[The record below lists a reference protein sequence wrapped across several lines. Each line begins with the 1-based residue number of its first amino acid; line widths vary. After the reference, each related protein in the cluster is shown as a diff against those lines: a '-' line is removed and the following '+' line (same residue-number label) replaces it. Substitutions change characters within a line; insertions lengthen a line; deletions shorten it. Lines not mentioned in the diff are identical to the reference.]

1 MDEERGEGGVC
12 ATGFG
17 EDPDGGGGRRRCGG
31 SGGGGCIAGGGGVST
46 SGGAGIPGQGNNG
59 AGGTGDPLYLGTG
72 GGGAGQSASTSN
84 RNGGAGIY
92 SLITGANVAY
102 AGGGGGRQPGLGGVG
117 GGGAGA
123 GPASPSPAVS
133 GTGNS
138 GGGGGAGADSGSGL
152 GASGGSG
159 IVIIR
164 YPVINVAEIAQS
176 KISRVS
182 SVTKS
187 SNAVYET
194 EQSTITVNTVSA
206 SNGDVLYYT
215 TSGNA
220 DVYANAQGQFQLNNN
235 TGSFT
240 LITEGSVPDNEVRE
254 LIVQI
259 RRNSNTGPILATTS
273 VGVSPLIGDP
283 ATLSSVDYL
292 VVAGGGG
299 AHRAGGGAGG
309 LITGN
314 ISLTSPAIGISNVT
328 IEAGGVGGAQSPYS
342 TSASTRGGN
351 TVISI
356 VGTPFLAV
364 GGGAGWHDTFGGTP
378 GGSGGRAEGTG
389 SQAPGGAGNVNTGG
403 GGGGSEAGW
412 AQGMSGGS
420 GIFVLRYPTSAR
432 MTITGGNVIVE
443 NGSKFHV
450 FTNSGNLN
458 ISSLDL
464 FNGKVSLVS
473 SIVPLSNVLTGGN
486 ITFRINTINAANG
499 EVLYYSTNNQPNA
512 AFTTGNI
519 GSFIVN
525 GNVGTVILNS
535 TSNVIDEQYFDLQ
548 VRRNSVTGLILKQ
561 GGNVYI
567 PNRYIQ
573 ATGGTIT
580 DSGGYRIHAF
590 TTSGNLV
597 ITGTGLSSTPNVE
610 IILVAGG
617 GGGGSA
623 GSPVSGPS
631 PAGIGPMGGGGGAG
645 GLVHTNV
652 TISSTGS
659 YSIIIGGG
667 GIGQKQYS
675 LWPSWG
681 GSPITVGRGT
691 PGSNTTAFS
700 IVTVGGGGGGKG
712 GGGPWPGGP
721 PDETST
727 GFPGGSGGGGTYL
740 MQQTTARAGGLGIA
754 GQGNPGGSG
763 PPLGYQSGA
772 GGGGGGAGQA
782 GQPAPSRGGN
792 GYVISWITPDYGTSG
807 PLPGRYFAAG
817 GGGGGNSPTIIP
829 AGGFGGGG
837 SGAGTRLAGNTLA
850 GSGSQFTGGGGGG
863 GTSISQGWPSSLGI
877 HSGGDGGSGI
887 VIIRYPIA

>member
-1 MDEERGEGGVC
+1 
-12 ATGFG
+12 
-17 EDPDGGGGRRRCGG
+17 
-31 SGGGGCIAGGGGVST
+31 
-46 SGGAGIPGQGNNG
+46 
-59 AGGTGDPLYLGTG
+59 
-72 GGGAGQSASTSN
+72 
-84 RNGGAGIY
+84 
-92 SLITGANVAY
+92 
-102 AGGGGGRQPGLGGVG
+102 
-117 GGGAGA
+117 
-123 GPASPSPAVS
+123 
-133 GTGNS
+133 
-138 GGGGGAGADSGSGL
+138 
-152 GASGGSG
+152 
-159 IVIIR
+159 
-164 YPVINVAEIAQS
+164 
-176 KISRVS
+176 
-182 SVTKS
+182 
-187 SNAVYET
+187 
-194 EQSTITVNTVSA
+194 
-206 SNGDVLYYT
+206 
-215 TSGNA
+215 
-220 DVYANAQGQFQLNNN
+220 
-235 TGSFT
+235 
-240 LITEGSVPDNEVRE
+240 
-254 LIVQI
+254 
-259 RRNSNTGPILATTS
+259 
-273 VGVSPLIGDP
+273 
-283 ATLSSVDYL
+283 
-292 VVAGGGG
+292 
-299 AHRAGGGAGG
+299 
-309 LITGN
+309 
-314 ISLTSPAIGISNVT
+314 
-328 IEAGGVGGAQSPYS
+328 
-342 TSASTRGGN
+342 
-351 TVISI
+351 
-356 VGTPFLAV
+356 
-364 GGGAGWHDTFGGTP
+364 
-378 GGSGGRAEGTG
+378 
-389 SQAPGGAGNVNTGG
+389 
-403 GGGGSEAGW
+403 
-412 AQGMSGGS
+412 MSGGS